1 MFADLQPLMLAEAAA
16 AVMLNSWVVRNSVL
30 PGTFITPG
38 SLAGMRRRG
47 CAAPVG
53 AANLLVHS
61 LMCVHCCLVPNF
73 QLRKDNFF
81 DVLTLYTQNT
91 ICYYRHFCL
100 II

>member
-1 MFADLQPLMLAEAAA
+1 MFADLQTLMLAEAAA

-38 SLAGMRRRG
+38 SLAGMRRG
-47 CAAPVG
+47 CAASVG
-53 AANLLVHS
+53 AASLLVHS
-61 LMCVHCCLVPNF
+61 LMCVHCCLVPNTI